1 MVEFEH
7 QGRGS
12 KGWVIRDNAVHGTG
26 QCCGVWWD
34 TLGCFSSMAGQERVG
49 VALLESSVA
58 FRFGNQKEV
67 LVESSWV
74 NIAINHVIS
83 SYILLSEQ
91 KIGE

>member
-34 TLGCFSSMAGQERVG
+34 TLGCFASMVGQERVG
-49 VALLESSVA
+49 LHYLNPV
-58 FRFGNQKEV
+58 
-67 LVESSWV
+67 
-74 NIAINHVIS
+74 
-83 SYILLSEQ
+83 LLSGLVT
-91 KIGE
+91 KRRFWWKAAGST